1 MVRVAQ
7 RVVVLADSS
16 KMNREDL
23 SGFADLDD
31 VDVLITDSGVDP
43 TFSAALSARGIDV
56 VIA

>member
-1 MVRVAQ
+1 
-7 RVVVLADSS
+7 
-16 KMNREDL
+16 MNREDL

-43 TFSAALSARGIDV
+43 GFSAALSARGIDV